1 MTDTLIVVKN
11 NQYGLTRD
19 AKLLAAALAEA
30 GVDAAIAGI
39 GERSLRDRM
48 SGTRRARRI
57 VHIER
62 VFPHWLGAGE
72 TNVLVPLDYIDEE
85 SGTPSYKS
93 VPVRVRRSPSA

>member
-72 TNVLVPLDYIDEE
+72 TNVLVPNQEHVLPMIP
-85 SGTPSYKS
+85 SGMT
-93 VPVRVRRSPSA
+93 VRDMIKA